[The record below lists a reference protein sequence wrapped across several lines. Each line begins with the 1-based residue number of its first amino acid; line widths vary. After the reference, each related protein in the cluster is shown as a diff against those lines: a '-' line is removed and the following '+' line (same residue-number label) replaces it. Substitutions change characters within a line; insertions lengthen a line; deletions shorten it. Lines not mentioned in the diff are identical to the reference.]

1 LSDDEARYEAER
13 AIVAEITELRE
24 TLDRARHASEDGEP
38 VDVPATREKLAER
51 VAALHALQGGEPM
64 VPLQVDG
71 HVVAEI
77 VAAGRASRWARW
89 SRTRSTPC

>member
-71 HVVAEI
+71 TSWPRSSPP
-77 VAAGRASRWARW
+77 GRAFRSARW